1 MNRAPPTRL
10 RGRIRELGVALV
22 LLLPCL
28 GVVAPAMAA
37 AGSGSGA
44 APAASGSAHTA
55 SPAATIKYLHASLI
69 DVMKHAKEL
78 GYDGRY
84 RKLKPVIEQTH
95 DLAYLARLTLGS
107 HWDKL
112 DSDQR
117 SRFLTAFRQLTI
129 ATYAARFDGYSG
141 EKFRFDG
148 SRQAAGGQSVVR
160 STLVQSGGSNVTFD
174 YVLHRTDGQ
183 WKIINIVVNGVS
195 DLAMKRAQYTDLLQR
210 KGFPALLKTIHKRIA
225 GYGGAH

>member
-1 MNRAPPTRL
+1 MRRLSANRL
-10 RGRIRELGVALV
+10 HGRVRSLAGALALV
-22 LLLPCL
+22 LLCL
-28 GVVAPAMAA
+28 GAGPAMA
-37 AGSGSGA
+37 AGSGSGGA
-44 APAASGSAHTA
+44 ASPAAADAQGD

-69 DVMKHAKEL
+69 EVMKHAKQL

-112 DSDQR
+112 DSDQQ
-117 SRFLTAFRQLTI
+117 SRFVTAFRQLTI

-141 EKFRFDG
+141 EAFRFDG
-148 SRQAAGGQSVVR
+148 SRQAGSGQSVVR
-160 STLVQSGGSNVTFD
+160 STLVQSDGGNVNFD

>member
-1 MNRAPPTRL
+1 MKHAL
-10 RGRIRELGVALV
+10 RHLRECFRNPGVALMLA
-22 LLLPCL
+22 LLCL
-28 GVVAPAMAA
+28 GVGPAMAA
-37 AGSGSGA
+37 ASGAGSGSK
-44 APAASGSAHTA
+44 PAGGSAHTA

-69 DVMKHAKEL
+69 DVMKHAGEL

-107 HWDKL
+107 HWAKL
-112 DSDQR
+112 DSDQQ
-117 SRFLTAFRQLTI
+117 SRFVDAFRQLTI

-148 SRQAAGGQSVVR
+148 SRQAGNDQSVVR
-160 STLVQSGGSNVTFD
+160 STLVQSDGSNVTFD
-174 YVLHRTDGQ
+174 YVLHRIHGQ

-195 DLAMKRAQYTDLLQR
+195 DLAMKRAQYSDLLQR

-225 GYGGAH
+225 GYGGTH